1 MYNPEKLEEYAQK
14 IYDRCEYFN
23 NYTLETIAKRIKAT
37 GQLSAADQ
45 QALKNIADITGDMDA
60 ITKKLAEVTKM
71 NIADIEKIYTQVMTD
86 GVNTYKPL
94 YDFKGMHFAPFKENA
109 FAQQLVHNWAKET
122 SGEMINLSRT
132 KALCFDK
139 YDAYGNVIG
148 STPLKGAFQDAI
160 DEAVTAVSLGTTD
173 FNTAMAKTVERL
185 GASGVK
191 VTYGSGANRSLSAM
205 VRQNI
210 LYGAKQAAQSYDE
223 HIGQELG
230 CDGFEVDAHPGCRPS
245 HEFMQGKMYSYSG
258 RKVIDGVV
266 YEDGAEALDRLH
278 DYGCLHFKI
287 DVILGVS
294 RPRYSREELEQ
305 MHKETTELIE
315 YDGRK
320 KTLYEWKQTQRRFER
335 GVRNEQ
341 QKADMFDAAG
351 MKRKAQNSRDRVKA
365 YRDKYDDMCK
375 NVKGIE
381 PRLERM
387 RTYKGIDISGGRW
400 YNQRGREKS
409 IQYKRFDIN
418 NQKDYD
424 DWANA
429 YYSKNKPKLT
439 RHDCK
444 VLKEYTDGSYTAI
457 NAATRFEVG
466 SEPYNK
472 VCKQYSVNNL
482 DDFKKLSDD
491 ISKAVKKFELDDDII
506 CHRYISK
513 ADYITGATS
522 STEDL
527 KNAIGKEYT
536 EKGFTSTCIFEHL
549 TKNFGGK
556 NPIHLEVRIPRKTS
570 GAYINDFSEKKNLEW
585 EYLLDRDTRF
595 KVLEGGERK
604 VVENRWIT
612 AEHAW
617 KDVEVTEKYM
627 VLEVL
632 K

>member
-23 NYTLETIAKRIKAT
+23 NYTLETVAKRIKAT

-60 ITKKLAEVTKM
+60 ITKKLAEVTEM

-94 YDFKGMHFAPFKENA
+94 YDFKGMRFVSFTENE

-191 VTYGSGANRSLSAM
+191 VTYGSGVNRSLSAM

-210 LYGAKQAAQSYDE
+210 LYGAKQAAQSYNE

-278 DYGCLHFKI
+278 DYGCLHFET

-305 MHKETTELIE
+305 MHRETTELIE
-315 YDGRK
+315 YDGRE

-341 QKADMFDAAG
+341 QKADMFDAVG
-351 MKRKAQNSRDRVKA
+351 MKRKAQDSRDRVKA
-365 YRDKYDDMCK
+365 YREKYDDMCK
-375 NVKGIE
+375 NVKGLE
-381 PRLERM
+381 PRLDRM
-387 RTYKGIDISGGRW
+387 RTYKVKSGVDNSGKSGIIRVGSEEMFRKAKEKYVAPMPKKQLHKIEKAFKRRGGII
-400 YNQRGREKS
+400 QRNPETDEYLDSKQAEAITYDARTILLKSNPGRASVFEEL
-409 IQYKRFDIN
+409 IHATQYKN
-418 NQKDYD
+418 GEN
-424 DWANA
+424 
-429 YYSKNKPKLT
+429 
-439 RHDCK
+439 
-444 VLKEYTDGSYTAI
+444 DGSYVSRIRCEIDAQEKLLKYSHAYKLTDKEIEQTQKAL
-457 NAATRFEVG
+457 AFYKE
-466 SEPYNK
+466 ELYN
-472 VCKQYSVNNL
+472 
-482 DDFKKLSDD
+482 
-491 ISKAVKKFELDDDII
+491 I
-506 CHRYISK
+506 
-513 ADYITGATS
+513 
-522 STEDL
+522 
-527 KNAIGKEYT
+527 
-536 EKGFTSTCIFEHL
+536 KGG
-549 TKNFGGK
+549 N
-556 NPIHLEVRIPRKTS
+556 
-570 GAYINDFSEKKNLEW
+570 
-585 EYLLDRDTRF
+585 
-595 KVLEGGERK
+595 
-604 VVENRWIT
+604 
-612 AEHAW
+612 
-617 KDVEVTEKYM
+617 
-627 VLEVL
+627 
-632 K
+632 

>member
-23 NYTLETIAKRIKAT
+23 NYTLETVAKRIKAT

-60 ITKKLAEVTKM
+60 ITKKLAEVTEM

-94 YDFKGMHFAPFKENA
+94 YDFKGMRFVSFTENE

-191 VTYGSGANRSLSAM
+191 VTYGSGVNRSLSAM

-278 DYGCLHFKI
+278 DYGCLHFET

-305 MHKETTELIE
+305 MHRETTELIE
-315 YDGRK
+315 YDGRE

-341 QKADMFDAAG
+341 QKADMFDAVG
-351 MKRKAQNSRDRVKA
+351 MKRKAQDSRDRVKA
-365 YRDKYDDMCK
+365 YREKYDDMCK
-375 NVKGIE
+375 NVKGLE
-381 PRLERM
+381 PRLDRM
-387 RTYKGIDISGGRW
+387 RTYKVKSGVDNSGKSGIIRVGSEEMFRKAKEKYVAPMPKKQLHKIEKAFKRRGGII
-400 YNQRGREKS
+400 QRNPETDEYLDSKQAEAITYDARTILLKSNPGRASVFEEL
-409 IQYKRFDIN
+409 IHATQYKN
-418 NQKDYD
+418 GEN
-424 DWANA
+424 
-429 YYSKNKPKLT
+429 
-439 RHDCK
+439 
-444 VLKEYTDGSYTAI
+444 DGSYVSRIRCEIDAQEKLLKYSHAYKLTDKEIEQTQKAL
-457 NAATRFEVG
+457 AFYKE
-466 SEPYNK
+466 ELYN
-472 VCKQYSVNNL
+472 
-482 DDFKKLSDD
+482 
-491 ISKAVKKFELDDDII
+491 I
-506 CHRYISK
+506 
-513 ADYITGATS
+513 
-522 STEDL
+522 
-527 KNAIGKEYT
+527 
-536 EKGFTSTCIFEHL
+536 KGG
-549 TKNFGGK
+549 N
-556 NPIHLEVRIPRKTS
+556 
-570 GAYINDFSEKKNLEW
+570 
-585 EYLLDRDTRF
+585 
-595 KVLEGGERK
+595 
-604 VVENRWIT
+604 
-612 AEHAW
+612 
-617 KDVEVTEKYM
+617 
-627 VLEVL
+627 
-632 K
+632 